1 MKKIFLA
8 TLALTFAAA
17 PFAVAQDEE
26 DEPSAQDLGL
36 RATDPGAR
44 TEPSVTVPSES
55 SRSDYPKPGTPVTTP
70 TPRATPTPS
79 PKATASPIKAPASTK
94 AASPT
99 KAPSPTKAASPAKP
113 ASPTPAPAA
122 ASPAAKTNPAAAIK
136 DLENRWAAAIA
147 SHDVTVPQALVAN
160 DYIGVDS
167 TGTVVNKAAL
177 IAGMKRDKNT
187 YDSAVNSGMTVR
199 VHGNAAV
206 IVGTTKQA
214 GKDAQGKAFNYT
226 YRWTDTWLERNG
238 QWQCVGSQ
246 SFLVSR

>member
-1 MKKIFLA
+1 MKNTFLVM
-8 TLALTFAAA
+8 LVLTFVAA
-17 PFAVAQDEE
+17 PFAVAQEEE

-36 RATDPGAR
+36 RATDPGPR
-44 TEPSVTVPSES
+44 SEPSVSVPSES

-70 TPRATPTPS
+70 TATPTP
-79 PKATASPIKAPASTK
+79 KAVAPTKAPASTK
-94 AASPT
+94 AASPS
-99 KAPSPTKAASPAKP
+99 KAPSATKA

-122 ASPAAKTNPAAAIK
+122 ATAATKTNPAAAIK

-147 SHDVTVPQALVAN
+147 SHDATVPQALVAD

-167 TGTVVNKAAL
+167 SGKVVNKAAL

-246 SFLVSR
+246 SFLVSK